1 MVEKNVSPSSPQ
13 NPAADQPSTQ
23 QVRVRFDERE
33 MKTAYAN
40 AFRTNGTDD
49 EVILDVGMNFLIP
62 GAGQETQPEIAFK
75 VTDRIVM
82 NYYSA
87 KRLAI
92 MLGQVIR
99 RHEEQF
105 GTLEL
110 DAAKRRVG
118 K

>member
-1 MVEKNVSPSSPQ
+1 MVEKNVSPSAPQ
-13 NPAADQPSTQ
+13 NAPQDQPSQQ

-49 EVILDVGMNFLIP
+49 EVILDLGMNFVIP
-62 GAGQETQPEIAFK
+62 PSGQDAQPEIAFK

-110 DAAKRRVG
+110 DPNKRRVG

>member
-1 MVEKNVSPSSPQ
+1 MVEKNVPPSAPQ
-13 NPAADQPSTQ
+13 NPPPDQTSQQ

-49 EVILDVGMNFLIP
+49 EVILDLGMNFVLP
-62 GAGQETQPEIAFK
+62 PAEKDAQPEIAFK

-92 MLGQVIR
+92 MLSQVIR

-110 DAAKRRVG
+110 DANKRRTG